1 MILYTQKLKKI
12 FYLNM
17 KVLGINGKE
26 YVWNLSNYDIK
37 LDNKRS
43 RSKYHL
49 RARTLLKEIFHS
61 YRILEE
67 VKLPGST
74 ATHRKGVLYL
84 DFYIPQIKKAFEV
97 HGQQH
102 YEYIPFFHKTKKDF
116 LLAKAKDDDKITW
129 CELNNISLTTLK
141 YSESDDEWRQRIKS
155 I

>member
-1 MILYTQKLKKI
+1 
-12 FYLNM
+12 M

-26 YVWNLSNYDIK
+26 YVWNLSYYDIK
-37 LDNKRS
+37 ADNNRK

-49 RARTLLKEIFHS
+49 RARSLLKEIYHS

-102 YEYIPFFHKTKKDF
+102 YDFNPFFHKSKADF
-116 LLAKAKDDDKITW
+116 ILSQAKDEDKIEW
-129 CELNNISLTTLK
+129 CHINGIDIVILK
-141 YSESDDEWRQRIKS
+141 YSNSDEEWRQQIENS
-155 I
+155 